1 MSERGWSDE
10 VDRLA
15 EAYHGGGGRPEGWN
29 RLYLRTDLEDP
40 YFEKL
45 EAGEP
50 AERFKETV
58 EKVLSA
64 GDLIL
69 YGERMSL
76 QWR

>member
-1 MSERGWSDE
+1 MVASCPKGDGATRWIGWLRPTTE
-10 VDRLA
+10 V
-15 EAYHGGGGRPEGWN
+15 EEGLRVGIGW
-29 RLYLRTDLEDP
+29 YLRTDLEDP

-69 YGERMSL
+69 YGVKD
-76 QWR
+76 